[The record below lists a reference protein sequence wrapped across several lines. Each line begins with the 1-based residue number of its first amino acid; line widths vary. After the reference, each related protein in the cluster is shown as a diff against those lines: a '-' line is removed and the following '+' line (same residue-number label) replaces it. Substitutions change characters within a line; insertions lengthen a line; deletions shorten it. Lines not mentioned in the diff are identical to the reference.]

1 MVDQNHAI
9 FSDDVMTTR
18 FAHLTRLLTL
28 TVALFGTT
36 VPALADLQVC
46 NRTQGRVG
54 VAIGFKDRD
63 GWTTEGW
70 WNIAKGGCETILRGP
85 LVARFYYLYGIDYDQ
100 GGEWAGKAYMCT
112 RDKEFTIRGIESCL
126 TRGYDRTGFFE
137 VDTGDQKSWIINF
150 TDPAQPAPAAQAP
163 TPNQPDVG
171 RRSEPRQQRP
181 PSVMPGAMPP
191 GPPGT
196 GFTVPR

>member
-1 MVDQNHAI
+1 
-9 FSDDVMTTR
+9 MTTR
-18 FAHLTRLLTL
+18 FARFPSLFVLA
-28 TVALFGTT
+28 VALIGTAA
-36 VPALADLQVC
+36 PALADLQVC

-112 RDKEFTIRGIESCL
+112 RDKEFTIRGTDNCL
-126 TRGYDRTGFFE
+126 ARGFDRTGFFE

-150 TDPAQPAPAAQAP
+150 TDPAQPTPPAPTAQAPAAS
-163 TPNQPDVG
+163 NPDIG
-171 RRSEPRQQRP
+171 RRSEPRQPRP
-181 PSVMPGAMPP
+181 QPMIPGAMIPGAMPP
-191 GPPGT
+191 GPPAT
-196 GFTVPR
+196 GFTPVR